1 MSYMLNSPNPLTRIQ
16 YYKRRYN
23 RAYGVSIQWWGLL
36 QACYHYAIPNRDLF
50 YWTNQTQGAQ
60 KQGKVYDTTA
70 VASTRNFVSKVQNAL
85 TPPQQ
90 VWAQLSPGDDI
101 PEDMKEEVE
110 EYCEIVTEK
119 IFKYIRRSNF
129 DLAINECYYDLAV
142 GTAALMI
149 MEGESDDSPLR
160 FYSVPVNQL
169 AVEESINGLIDS
181 AYRTYGEV
189 KISDIPIMWP
199 DAVLP
204 NEMKV
209 ALENDPNAMCKSL
222 WEGIIYI
229 EGTPKP
235 YRTVL
240 WTDAHILIERED
252 TSSPWIV
259 FRWNKINNET
269 MGRGPLQDA
278 LPSIMS
284 LNELARLELTSANLN
299 VCKPYMAYS
308 DGVFSPYLFNL
319 QPNTIIPIAPNANGQ
334 FPIQPLPDV
343 ANPQFFQLTSNDLR
357 QQINTLL
364 YSNPL
369 GAVQDAPTRTATE
382 LALRQ
387 RNLAEEIGPI
397 FTRLQQEFL
406 ARTIKRIVHV
416 LKKRGLIEPIVI
428 NGKELDLKYQSPLVI
443 AQGQLDV
450 QGFLQYFQALQG
462 IFGPEGAIVYV
473 NPVELPIWMAERL
486 NIDPRILNKKEELE
500 ATFKSQSEMQQLTQM
515 QSLGLPAGVPGTMI
529 PGS

>member
-1 MSYMLNSPNPLTRIQ
+1 MGYQLDSPNPQTRIQ

-23 RAYGVSIQWWGLL
+23 KAYGIAIQWWAIL

-60 KQGKVYDTTA
+60 KNGRVYDTTA
-70 VASTRNFVSKVQNAL
+70 VAATRNFVSKVQNAL

-90 VWAQLSPGDDI
+90 IWAQLSPGDDI
-101 PEDMKEEVE
+101 PEENKEEVE
-110 EYCEIVTEK
+110 KYCVEVTDQ
-119 IFKYIRRSNF
+119 IFSYIRRSNF

-149 MEGESDDSPLR
+149 LEGDDDNPLR

-169 AVEESINGLIDS
+169 AIEASINQNIDS
-181 AYRTYGEV
+181 AYRTFGEV
-189 KISDIPIMWP
+189 LIADIPIMWP

-204 NEMKV
+204 ETLRILM
-209 ALENDPNAMCKSL
+209 ENDPNAMCKSL
-222 WEGIIYI
+222 FEGVIYL
-229 EGTPKP
+229 EGKDKP

-240 WTDAHILIERED
+240 WTDADILLERD
-252 TSSPWIV
+252 DYSSPWVV

-269 MGRGPLQDA
+269 NGRGPLQDA

-308 DGVFSPYLFNL
+308 DGVFSPYLFKL
-319 QPNTIIPIAPNANGQ
+319 EPNTVIPIAPNASGQ

-343 ANPQFFQLTSNDLR
+343 ANPAFMQLTSQDLR
-357 QQINTLL
+357 QQINTLM
-364 YSNPL
+364 YANPL
-369 GAVQDAPTRTATE
+369 GAVQDSPTRTATE

-387 RNLAEEIGPI
+387 RNLSEEIGPI

-406 ARTIKRIVHV
+406 ARTIKRIVHI
-416 LKKRGLIEPIVI
+416 LKGKGLIQPITI

-450 QGFLQYFQALQG
+450 QGFLQYFQSLQG
-462 IFGPEGAIVYV
+462 IFGPEGAIVYL
-473 NPVELPIWMAERL
+473 NPVEMPHWMAEKL
-486 NIDPRILNKKEELE
+486 NIDPHVLNSRENLEEK
-500 ATFKSQSEMQQLTQM
+500 FNSDSEKMQMQQM
-515 QSLGLPAGVPGTMI
+515 QSLGLPAGVPGAPI
-529 PGS
+529 PQ